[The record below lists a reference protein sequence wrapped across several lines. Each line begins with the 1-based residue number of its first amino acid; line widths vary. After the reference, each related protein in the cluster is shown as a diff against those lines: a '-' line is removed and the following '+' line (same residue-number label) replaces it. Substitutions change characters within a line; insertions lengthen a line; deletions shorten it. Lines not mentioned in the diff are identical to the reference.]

1 MSLTL
6 YNLALEFRMPEST
19 LYKFIRNESGM
30 TFTALLEKYRMKHA
44 VGLLIST
51 DFTIDEIASMSGYNS
66 AHAFRRVFKK
76 VFGTLPT
83 AYRTTT
89 IGHDDK

>member
-1 MSLTL
+1 
-6 YNLALEFRMPEST
+6 
-19 LYKFIRNESGM
+19 
-30 TFTALLEKYRMKHA
+30 MKHA